1 MPRSSDCDLVLAR
14 YTEAREELGRL
25 RAFHATSHAREYL
38 TAVESGASN
47 TAARDL
53 ARARVAST
61 QAELHDAEA
70 AVDVTRA
77 ALDVA
82 LAAMHGD

>member
-1 MPRSSDCDLVLAR
+1 MGSSDLGFALAR
-14 YTEAREELGRL
+14 YAEAREELGRL
-25 RAFHATSHAREYL
+25 RAFHSTSHAREYL
-38 TAVESGASN
+38 AAVESGASN

-53 ARARVAST
+53 ARARVASI

-82 LAAMHGD
+82 LAATHSD